1 MLLPLRYPR
10 IWLVAGWMLIA
21 LAVLASLSPTQ
32 NLPDIGTNDKLG
44 HLTAYALMTLW
55 FSGIYPRSRYALI
68 GLGMFV
74 LGLLIEGAQGA
85 MGWGRQADMYDLVA
99 NTSGIVAGL
108 IGAWLGLGG
117 WAQRVET
124 LLARS
129 TI

>member
-1 MLLPLRYPR
+1 MG
-10 IWLVAGWMLIA
+10 GWVLIA
-21 LAVLASLSPTQ
+21 LAILASLSPTQ
-32 NLPDIGTNDKLG
+32 NLPDIGTSDKLG

-68 GLGMFV
+68 GFGMLV
-74 LGLLIEGAQGA
+74 LGALIEWAQGA
-85 MGWGRQADMYDLVA
+85 MGLGRQADMYDLVA

-108 IGAWLGLGG
+108 IGAWFGLGG

-124 LLARS
+124 FFASS